1 MLKFNRTYKRMGVF
15 VFFDIKG
22 IVDDYVEVLLKSI
35 TEVLQELIIVVNG
48 FITEVGYQRLRKIT
62 HKIYI
67 RGNMGYDGGAY
78 KDVFIDF
85 LQEEEL
91 EQWDEVVMFNDT
103 FYGPFFSWRETFERM
118 EKEMVDYWGLSRFP
132 KGNYFTTGKEIPE
145 HIQGYF
151 IVCRRSLF
159 LADTWRKFW
168 IRLEYPKTYQEA
180 IENFEIFFTQ
190 YFSGQGYKNKA
201 LTDDEEGCMK
211 YAENPTMWCFN
222 DLICN
227 NRFPIIKRKV
237 FCMIHLDA
245 VKNTIDYIRESTD
258 YDVSLITKH
267 LRRLYKE
274 NRIQPLMPFNPEKLY
289 SFYKKHKR
297 IYIYGHG
304 VYGKGIARYFEYKN
318 WKYDGF
324 IVTENKESNEN
335 LLIYKEMKFGT
346 EDGIILAL
354 GSSAF
359 QEVYP
364 IVKKDLDEKQMYYA
378 E

>member
-1 MLKFNRTYKRMGVF
+1 MIEGLDIYKRIGIF
-15 VFFDIKG
+15 VLYDEKG
-22 IVDDYVEVLLKSI
+22 IVDDYVEVLLKGMQ
-35 TEVLQELIIVVNG
+35 TVLQELIIVVNG
-48 FITEVGYQRLRKIT
+48 FITDVGFQRLRKIT

-67 RGNMGYDGGAY
+67 RENIGYDGGAY

-85 LQEEEL
+85 LPEEEL

-103 FYGPFFSWRETFERM
+103 FYGSFFPWSETFERM
-118 EKEMVDYWGLSRFP
+118 EKELVDYWGLSRFP

-151 IVCRRSLF
+151 LVCRRSLF
-159 LADTWRKFW
+159 LSEAWRKFW

-180 IENFEIFFTQ
+180 IENFEIYFTQ
-190 YFSGQGYKNKA
+190 YFSGKGYRNKV
-201 LTDDEEGCMK
+201 LTDDEGGCIGCG
-211 YAENPTMWCFN
+211 ENPTMWCFN

-227 NRFPIIKRKV
+227 YRFPIIKRKV
-237 FCMIHLDA
+237 FCMVHLDA
-245 VKNTIDYIRESTD
+245 VKNTIDYIRENTD
-258 YDVSLITKH
+258 YNINLITKH

-274 NRIQPLMPFNPEKLY
+274 NRIQPLMPFEPEKLY
-289 SFYKKHKR
+289 LFYRKYKR

-324 IVTENKESNEN
+324 IVSENKENNEN
-335 LLIYKEMKFGT
+335 LLIYQEMKFDT
-346 EDGIILAL
+346 EDGVILAL
-354 GSSAF
+354 GKSAF

-364 IVKKDLDEKQMYYA
+364 IVKKDLDEKQIYYA